1 MNTPILRA
9 LLDQELVTPEEA
21 TAIGAFESRRP
32 FSLHWELKTMLY
44 LGVLILNI
52 GLGYLI
58 YQNID
63 SIGHVALIT
72 LIGGAS
78 AFCLAYAIRRRQ
90 PFTAGETVSPTQ
102 YYDYVLLLGCLLFL
116 VMEGYLQYQYNVFG
130 TKYGLATFIPMVL
143 FFGLGYW
150 LDNRGVLSLGIT
162 ALASWVGI
170 TVTPQ
175 DLLSKNDFNSA
186 TIVYTGVALGAFLTI
201 VPFLS
206 ERFNFKKHFSLTYL
220 NFGVHIGM
228 ISCLAGMMAL
238 DNELLFFPL
247 LCLAVGFFLWYAR
260 TRGSF
265 YFLLVA
271 VIYGYIGLTY
281 LLIVHTDGL
290 GLDFMFYLLYFI
302 LSCAGVIVF
311 LINYKRFIKTDAP

>member
-1 MNTPILRA
+1 MSIVKD
-9 LLDQELVTPEEA
+9 LLQQELVSPEEA
-21 TAIGAFESRRP
+21 AAIESFESRRP

-44 LGVLILNI
+44 LGVLVLNI

-116 VMEGYLQYQYNVFG
+116 IMEGYMQYQYNVFG
-130 TKYGLATFIPMVL
+130 TRYGLATFIPMVL
-143 FFGLGYW
+143 FFALAYW
-150 LDNRGVLSLGIT
+150 LDSRGVLSLGIT

-175 DLLSKNDFNSA
+175 ELLTKNDFNSA

-201 VPFLS
+201 VPFIS
-206 ERFNFKKHFSLTYL
+206 ERLNFKKHFSLTYL

-228 ISCLAGMMAL
+228 ISCLAGMMGL
-238 DNELLFFPL
+238 GNEALFFPL
-247 LCLAVGFFLWYAR
+247 LCVAVAFFLWYAR
-260 TRGSF
+260 TQSSF

-271 VIYGYIGLTY
+271 VLYGYIGITY
-281 LLIVHTDGL
+281 VLISHTEGL

-302 LSCAGVIVF
+302 LSCAGVIFF
-311 LINYKRFIKTDAP
+311 LINYKRFIKTGKP

>member
-1 MNTPILRA
+1 MHSHVLRD
-9 LLDQELVTPEEA
+9 LLEQELITPEEA
-21 TAIGAFESRRP
+21 AGITAFESRRP
-32 FSLHWELKTMLY
+32 FSLHWELKTPLY

-72 LIGGAS
+72 LIGGVS
-78 AFCLAYAIRRRQ
+78 AFCFYYAIRRRR

-102 YYDYVLLLGCLLFL
+102 YYDYVLLLGCLTFL
-116 VMEGYLQYQYNVFG
+116 VMEGYLQFQYNVFG
-130 TKYGLATFIPMVL
+130 TRYGLATFIPMVL
-143 FFGLGYW
+143 FFALAYW

-170 TVTPQ
+170 TVAPQ
-175 DLLSKNDFNSA
+175 ELLSKNDFSSS
-186 TIVYTGVALGAFLTI
+186 TIVYTGVALGAFLI
-201 VPFLS
+201 LLPFIS
-206 ERFNFKKHFSLTYL
+206 ERLNFKKHFSLTYL

-228 ISCLAGMMAL
+228 ISCLAGMMTL
-238 DNELLFFPL
+238 DNEIVFFPL
-247 LCLAVGFFLWYAR
+247 LCIAVAFFLWYAR

-265 YFLLVA
+265 YFLVVA
-271 VIYGYIGLTY
+271 VIYGYIGITY
-281 LLIVHTDGL
+281 LLISHTDGL

-302 LSCAGVIVF
+302 LSCAGVILF
-311 LINYKRFIKTDAP
+311 LMNYKRFIKTDAP